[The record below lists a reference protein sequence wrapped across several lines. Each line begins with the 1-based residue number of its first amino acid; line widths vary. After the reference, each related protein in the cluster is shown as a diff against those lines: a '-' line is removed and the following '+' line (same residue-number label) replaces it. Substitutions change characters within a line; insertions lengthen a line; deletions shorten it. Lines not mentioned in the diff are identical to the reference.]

1 MSPHFEKKPV
11 THSEVIEEVSKSF
24 KNLQISNSGNNR
36 FIISSDKNQ
45 IIDGLNSWKQVAEFS
60 KILLNEYNN
69 STSKVPFRV
78 HGFTTIKS
86 IFEYYQKQGRGIK
99 RKVKTQ
105 VIKTIAF
112 RKAEANRAAIE
123 SGSKKIDNL
132 RYAIARAYNLASS
145 NLLPVGVWPDSFG
158 DDIILYLLDR
168 GNLFEFLS
176 GSKIKDD
183 FWSYSKKQIVQVFQ
197 EFVDELGD
205 KCPAEIIQS
214 YLYYSSQPAKISLF
228 MNEIIDNEC
237 WESILNEVV
246 PFNFL
251 IAHEDVCVTEMKNFN
266 GKSFPWSGPVF
277 LIQYMMTKNKIDVNT
292 TLEYFADTKIPNSNN
307 NETYADYI
315 IREISPEGCIETGF
329 VYGALYPITRNKTLS
344 FKSSDVE
351 NDVQLLK
358 EIFTISN
365 PTKIKSKE
373 NIDEFYKEY
382 LTVNNAKIAGTDIKH
397 NPAKTDLPKV
407 FTDEWKSF
415 TEFLAKF
422 WDHKLF
428 SDLETK
434 GNDLETAWDAERDR
448 LKTHAKAN
456 GLTVTLPEHPKN
468 RLLMPGQCSSAT
480 DFKVTLLYGVYKILK
495 QKQKNEDGF
504 IDDILNKMF
513 HYLYGDDVI
522 KIIKSKG
529 NFVNYSVISNEFQEW
544 LSLEQS
550 IGYYTKAK
558 WIYTALFKLNDNL
571 ELILGGKADD
581 NKTKKDREYRW
592 IIDEVLNG
600 KFTEAVWYVESTNGS
615 VSEVGIK
622 NGSWTGSTSWE
633 HCIDGK
639 SERWEDGYFEEVS
652 VNSGRGKSAKPQ
664 TKLDGYTSAL
674 NEQQRLLDADKITQE
689 QFDDSDYVLRKII
702 SSKKWSDIEPYNVW
716 KSKK

>member
-1 MSPHFEKKPV
+1 MSPHFQKKPV
-11 THSEVIEEVSKSF
+11 PKSEVIEEACTSF
-24 KNLQISNSGNNR
+24 KNLQITNSGNNR
-36 FIISSDKNQ
+36 FIVSSDKNQ

-60 KILLNEYNN
+60 KILLSEYNN
-69 STSKVPFRV
+69 SLSKIPFRV

-86 IFEYYQKQGRGIK
+86 IFEYYQSQGRGIK
-99 RKVKTQ
+99 RKVKRE

-123 SGSKKIDNL
+123 SGAKKIDNL

-145 NLLPVGVWPDSFG
+145 NLLPVGVWPDSFSE
-158 DDIILYLLDR
+158 DVILYLLDR

-176 GSKIKDD
+176 GSENKDE

-197 EFVDELGD
+197 EFIDELGD
-205 KCPAEIIQS
+205 KCPAEIVHS
-214 YLYYSSQPAKISLF
+214 YLSFSNQPAKISLF

-251 IAHEDVCVTEMKNFN
+251 IAHEDVCVNEMKNFN

-292 TLEYFADTKIPNSNN
+292 TLEYFADTKLGTTDESV
-307 NETYADYI
+307 ADYV

-329 VYGALYPITRNKTLS
+329 VYGALYPITRNKTIS
-344 FKSSDVE
+344 FNSSSEVDDVA
-351 NDVQLLK
+351 LLK

-382 LTVNNAKIAGTDIKH
+382 LTGDSKIAGTDIKH
-397 NPAKTDLPKV
+397 NPAKTNLPKK
-407 FTDEWKSF
+407 FTEEWKSF

-422 WDHKLF
+422 WEHELF
-428 SDLETK
+428 SELEKK
-434 GNDLETAWDAERDR
+434 GKNLETAWDAERDR

-513 HYLYGDDVI
+513 DYLYGDDVI

-529 NFVNYSVISNEFQEW
+529 DFVNYSVISDEFQEW
-544 LSLEQS
+544 LSLDVS
-550 IGYYTKAK
+550 IGYYSKAL
-558 WIYTALFKLNDNL
+558 WIYKALFKLNDNL

-581 NKTKKDREYRW
+581 NKAKKDREYRW
-592 IIDEVLNG
+592 IMDEVLNG
-600 KFTEAVWYVESTNGS
+600 KFTEAVWYVESTNGAI
-615 VSEVGIK
+615 SEVGIK
-622 NGSWTGSTSWE
+622 NGSWTSNTSWE

-664 TKLDGYTSAL
+664 TKLDGYTYAL
-674 NEQQRLLDADKITQE
+674 NEQQRLLDADKITQD

-702 SSKKWSDIEPYNVW
+702 SSKLWSDIESYNVW

>member
-1 MSPHFEKKPV
+1 MSPHFQKKLES
-11 THSEVIEEVSKSF
+11 HSEVIEVASKSF

-36 FIISSDKNQ
+36 FIVSSDKNQ

-60 KILLNEYNN
+60 KVLLNEYNN

-86 IFEYYQKQGRGIK
+86 IFEYYQSQGRGIK
-99 RKVKTQ
+99 RKVKRE

-123 SGSKKIDNL
+123 SGAKKIDNL

-145 NLLPVGVWPDSFG
+145 NLLPVGVWPDSFSE
-158 DDIILYLLDR
+158 DVILYLLDR

-176 GSKIKDD
+176 GSENKDE

-197 EFVDELGD
+197 EFIDELGD
-205 KCPAEIIQS
+205 KCPAEIVQS
-214 YLYYSSQPAKISLF
+214 YLSFSSQPAKISLF

-251 IAHEDVCVTEMKNFN
+251 IAHEDVCVNEMKNFN

-292 TLEYFADTKIPNSNN
+292 TLEYFADTKLGTTDESV
-307 NETYADYI
+307 ADYV

-329 VYGALYPITRNKTLS
+329 VYGALYPITRNKAIS
-344 FKSSDVE
+344 FNSSSEAEDVA
-351 NDVQLLK
+351 LLK

-373 NIDEFYKEY
+373 IIDEFYKDY
-382 LTVNNAKIAGTDIKH
+382 LTINSKIAGTDIKH
-397 NPAKTDLPKV
+397 NPARTNLPKK
-407 FTDEWKSF
+407 FTEEWKSF

-422 WDHKLF
+422 WEHSLF
-428 SDLETK
+428 SKLEEK
-434 GNDLETAWDAERDR
+434 GKNLEVAWDSERDR
-448 LKTHAKAN
+448 LKNEAKQN
-456 GLTVTLPEHPKN
+456 GLSVTLPEHQKN

-513 HYLYGDDVI
+513 DYLYGDDVI

-529 NFVNYSVISNEFQEW
+529 NFVNYSVISDEFQQW
-544 LSLEQS
+544 LDLDVS
-550 IGYYTKAK
+550 IGYYSKAL
-558 WIYTALFKLNDNL
+558 WIYKALFKLNDNL

-581 NKTKKDREYRW
+581 NKAKKDREYRW

-615 VSEVGIK
+615 VSEVGIR
-622 NGSWTGSTSWE
+622 NGSWTCSTSWE

-664 TKLDGYTSAL
+664 TKLDGYTNAL
-674 NEQQRLLDADKITQE
+674 KEQQRLLDADKITQE

-702 SSKKWSDIEPYNVW
+702 SSKLWSDIEPYNVW

>member
-1 MSPHFEKKPV
+1 MSPHFQKKPV
-11 THSEVIEEVSKSF
+11 PKSEVIEEACTSF
-24 KNLQISNSGNNR
+24 KNLQITNSGNNR
-36 FIISSDKNQ
+36 FIVSSDKNQ

-60 KILLNEYNN
+60 KILLSEYNN
-69 STSKVPFRV
+69 SLSKIPFRV

-86 IFEYYQKQGRGIK
+86 IFEYYQSQGRGIK
-99 RKVKTQ
+99 RKVKRE

-123 SGSKKIDNL
+123 SGAKKIDNL

-145 NLLPVGVWPDSFG
+145 NLLPVGVWPDSFSE
-158 DDIILYLLDR
+158 DVILYLLDR

-176 GSKIKDD
+176 GSENKDE

-197 EFVDELGD
+197 EFIDELGD
-205 KCPAEIIQS
+205 KCPAEIVHS
-214 YLYYSSQPAKISLF
+214 YLSFSNQPAKISLF

-251 IAHEDVCVTEMKNFN
+251 IAHEDVCVNEMKNFN

-292 TLEYFADTKIPNSNN
+292 TLEYFADTKLGTTDESV
-307 NETYADYI
+307 ADYV

-329 VYGALYPITRNKTLS
+329 VYGALYPITRNKTIS
-344 FKSSDVE
+344 FNSSSEADDVA
-351 NDVQLLK
+351 LLK

-382 LTVNNAKIAGTDIKH
+382 LTGDSKIAGTDIKH
-397 NPAKTDLPKV
+397 NPAKTNLPKK
-407 FTDEWKSF
+407 FTEEWKSF

-422 WDHKLF
+422 WEHELF
-428 SDLETK
+428 SELEKK
-434 GNDLETAWDAERDR
+434 GKNLETAWDAERDR

-513 HYLYGDDVI
+513 DYLYGDDVI

-529 NFVNYSVISNEFQEW
+529 DFVNYSVISDEFQEW
-544 LSLEQS
+544 LSLDVS
-550 IGYYTKAK
+550 IGYYSKAL
-558 WIYTALFKLNDNL
+558 WIYKALFKLNDNL

-581 NKTKKDREYRW
+581 NKAKKDREYRW

-600 KFTEAVWYVESTNGS
+600 KFTEAVWYVESTNGAI
-615 VSEVGIK
+615 SEVGIK
-622 NGSWTGSTSWE
+622 NGSWTSNTSWE

-664 TKLDGYTSAL
+664 TKLDGYTYAL
-674 NEQQRLLDADKITQE
+674 NEQQRLLDADKITQD

-702 SSKKWSDIEPYNVW
+702 SSKLWSDIESYNVW

>member
-1 MSPHFEKKPV
+1 MSPHFQKKPV
-11 THSEVIEEVSKSF
+11 PKSEVIEEACTSF
-24 KNLQISNSGNNR
+24 KNLQITNSGNNR
-36 FIISSDKNQ
+36 FIVSSDKNQ

-60 KILLNEYNN
+60 KILLSEYNN
-69 STSKVPFRV
+69 SLSKIPFRV

-86 IFEYYQKQGRGIK
+86 IFEYYQSQGRGIK
-99 RKVKTQ
+99 RKVKRE

-123 SGSKKIDNL
+123 SGAKKIDNL

-145 NLLPVGVWPDSFG
+145 NLLPVGVWPDSFSE
-158 DDIILYLLDR
+158 DVILYLLDR

-176 GSKIKDD
+176 GSENKDE

-197 EFVDELGD
+197 EFIDELGD
-205 KCPAEIIQS
+205 KCPAEIVHS
-214 YLYYSSQPAKISLF
+214 YLSFSNQPAKISLF

-251 IAHEDVCVTEMKNFN
+251 IAHEDVCVNEMKNFN

-292 TLEYFADTKIPNSNN
+292 TLEYFADTKLGTTDESV
-307 NETYADYI
+307 ADYV

-329 VYGALYPITRNKTLS
+329 VYGALYPITRNKTIS
-344 FKSSDVE
+344 FNSSSEADDVA
-351 NDVQLLK
+351 LLK

-382 LTVNNAKIAGTDIKH
+382 LTGDSKIAGTDIKH
-397 NPAKTDLPKV
+397 NPAKTNLPKK
-407 FTDEWKSF
+407 FTEEWKSF

-422 WDHKLF
+422 WEHELF
-428 SDLETK
+428 SELEKK
-434 GNDLETAWDAERDR
+434 GKNLETAWDAERDR

-513 HYLYGDDVI
+513 DYLYGDDVI

-529 NFVNYSVISNEFQEW
+529 DFVNYSVISDEFQEW
-544 LSLEQS
+544 LSLDVS
-550 IGYYTKAK
+550 IGYYSKAL
-558 WIYTALFKLNDNL
+558 WIYKALFKLNDNL

-581 NKTKKDREYRW
+581 NKAKKDREYRW
-592 IIDEVLNG
+592 IMDEVLNG
-600 KFTEAVWYVESTNGS
+600 KFTEAVWYVESTNGAI
-615 VSEVGIK
+615 SEVGIK
-622 NGSWTGSTSWE
+622 NGSWTSNTSWE

-664 TKLDGYTSAL
+664 TKLDGYTYAL
-674 NEQQRLLDADKITQE
+674 NEQQRLLDADKITQD

-702 SSKKWSDIEPYNVW
+702 SSKLWSDIESYNVW

>member
-1 MSPHFEKKPV
+1 MSPHFQKKLV
-11 THSEVIEEVSKSF
+11 THSEVIEKARTSF
-24 KNLQISNSGNNR
+24 RNLKINNSGNNR
-36 FIISSDKNQ
+36 FIVSSDRNQ
-45 IIDGLNSWKQVAEFS
+45 IIDGLNAWKEVAEFS
-60 KILLNEYNN
+60 KILLSEYNN

-86 IFEYYQKQGRGIK
+86 IFEYYQSQGRGIK
-99 RKVKTQ
+99 RKVKRE
-105 VIKTIAF
+105 VKKMIAF

-123 SGSKKIDNL
+123 SGAKKIDNL

-145 NLLPVGVWPDSFG
+145 NLLPVGVWPDSFSE
-158 DDIILYLLDR
+158 DIILYLLDR

-176 GSKIKDD
+176 GSESKDG

-197 EFVDELGD
+197 EFIDELGD
-205 KCPAEIIQS
+205 KCPAEIVQS
-214 YLYYSSQPAKISLF
+214 YLYFSSQPAKISLF
-228 MNEIIDNEC
+228 MTEIIDDEC

-251 IAHEDVCVTEMKNFN
+251 IAHEDVCVNEMKNFN

-292 TLEYFADTKIPNSNN
+292 TLEYFADTKLGTTDESI
-307 NETYADYI
+307 ADYV

-329 VYGALYPITRNKTLS
+329 VYGALYPITRNKTIS
-344 FKSSDVE
+344 FNSSSEAEDVA
-351 NDVQLLK
+351 LLK

-373 NIDEFYKEY
+373 IIDEFYKDY
-382 LTVNNAKIAGTDIKH
+382 LTINEKIAGTDIKH
-397 NPAKTDLPKV
+397 NPARTNLPKK
-407 FTDEWKSF
+407 FTEEWKSF

-422 WDHKLF
+422 WEHNLF
-428 SDLETK
+428 SKLEEK
-434 GNDLETAWDAERDR
+434 GKNLEVAWDSERDR
-448 LKTHAKAN
+448 LKNEAKQN
-456 GLTVTLPEHPKN
+456 GLSVTLPEHQKN
-468 RLLMPGQCSSAT
+468 RLLMPGQCASAT
-480 DFKVTLLYGVYKILK
+480 DFKVTLLYGVYKLLK

-504 IDDILNKMF
+504 IDVILNKMF
-513 HYLYGDDVI
+513 DYLYGDDVV

-529 NFVNYSVISNEFQEW
+529 NFINYSVISDEFQQW
-544 LSLEQS
+544 LDLDVS
-550 IGYYTKAK
+550 IGYYSKAL
-558 WIYTALFKLNDNL
+558 WIYKALFKLNDNL

-581 NKTKKDREYRW
+581 NKGKKDREYRW
-592 IIDEVLNG
+592 IMDEVLNG
-600 KFTEAVWYVESTNGS
+600 KFAEAIWYVESTDGS

-622 NGSWTGSTSWE
+622 NGGWTSSTSWE

-664 TKLDGYTSAL
+664 TKLDGYKNAL
-674 NEQQRLLDADKITQE
+674 NEQQRLLDANKITEE
-689 QFDDSDYVLRKII
+689 QFEDSEHILKKII
-702 SSKKWSDIEPYNVW
+702 SSKLWSDIEPYNVW
-716 KSKK
+716 NSKK

>member
-1 MSPHFEKKPV
+1 MSPHFQKKPV
-11 THSEVIEEVSKSF
+11 PKSEVIEEACTSF
-24 KNLQISNSGNNR
+24 KNLQITNSGNNR
-36 FIISSDKNQ
+36 FIVSSDKNQ

-60 KILLNEYNN
+60 KILLSEYNN
-69 STSKVPFRV
+69 SLSKIPFRV

-86 IFEYYQKQGRGIK
+86 IFEYYQSQGRGIK
-99 RKVKTQ
+99 RKVKRE

-123 SGSKKIDNL
+123 SGAKKIDNL

-145 NLLPVGVWPDSFG
+145 NLLPVGVWPDSFSE
-158 DDIILYLLDR
+158 DIILYLLDR

-176 GSKIKDD
+176 GSENKDE

-197 EFVDELGD
+197 EFIDELGD
-205 KCPAEIIQS
+205 KCPAEIVHS
-214 YLYYSSQPAKISLF
+214 YLSFSNQPAKISLF

-251 IAHEDVCVTEMKNFN
+251 IAHEDVCVNEMKNFN

-292 TLEYFADTKIPNSNN
+292 TLEYFADTKLGTTDESV
-307 NETYADYI
+307 ADYV

-329 VYGALYPITRNKTLS
+329 VYGALYPITRNKTIS
-344 FKSSDVE
+344 FNSSSEAEDVA
-351 NDVQLLK
+351 LLK

-382 LTVNNAKIAGTDIKH
+382 LTGDSKIAGTDIKH
-397 NPAKTDLPKV
+397 NPAKTNLPKK
-407 FTDEWKSF
+407 FTEEWKSF

-422 WDHKLF
+422 WEHKLF

-434 GNDLETAWDAERDR
+434 GKNLEVAWDVERDR

-513 HYLYGDDVI
+513 DYLYGDDVI

-529 NFVNYSVISNEFQEW
+529 DFVNYSVISDEFQEW
-544 LSLEQS
+544 LSLDAS
-550 IGYYTKAK
+550 IGYGTKAL
-558 WIYTALFKLNDNL
+558 WIYKALFKLNDNL

-581 NKTKKDREYRW
+581 NKAKKDREYRW
-592 IIDEVLNG
+592 IMDEVLNG
-600 KFTEAVWYVESTNGS
+600 KFTEAVWYVESTNGAI
-615 VSEVGIK
+615 SEVGIK
-622 NGSWTGSTSWE
+622 NGSWTSNTSWE

-664 TKLDGYTSAL
+664 TKLDGYTYAL
-674 NEQQRLLDADKITQE
+674 NEQQRLLDADKITQD

-702 SSKKWSDIEPYNVW
+702 SSKLWSDIESYNVW

>member
-1 MSPHFEKKPV
+1 MSPHFQKKPV
-11 THSEVIEEVSKSF
+11 PHSEVIEEASKSF

-36 FIISSDKNQ
+36 FIVSSDKNP

-60 KILLNEYNN
+60 KILLSEYNN
-69 STSKVPFRV
+69 SLSKIPFRV

-86 IFEYYQKQGRGIK
+86 IFEYYQSQGRGIK
-99 RKVKTQ
+99 RKVKRE

-123 SGSKKIDNL
+123 SGAKKIDNL

-145 NLLPVGVWPDSFG
+145 NLLPVGVWPDSFSE
-158 DDIILYLLDR
+158 DVILYLLDR

-176 GSKIKDD
+176 GSENKDE

-197 EFVDELGD
+197 EFIDELGD
-205 KCPAEIIQS
+205 KCPAEIVQS
-214 YLYYSSQPAKISLF
+214 YLSFSNQPAKISLF
-228 MNEIIDNEC
+228 MNEIIDDEC

-251 IAHEDVCVTEMKNFN
+251 IAHEDVCVNEMKNFN

-292 TLEYFADTKIPNSNN
+292 TLEYFADTKLGTTDESV
-307 NETYADYI
+307 ADYV

-329 VYGALYPITRNKTLS
+329 VYGALYPITRNKTIS
-344 FKSSDVE
+344 FNSSSEAEDVA
-351 NDVQLLK
+351 LLK

-382 LTVNNAKIAGTDIKH
+382 LTGDSKIAGTDIKH
-397 NPAKTDLPKV
+397 NPAKTNLPKK
-407 FTDEWKSF
+407 FTEEWKSF

-422 WDHKLF
+422 WEHKLF

-434 GNDLETAWDAERDR
+434 GKNLEVAWDVERER

-513 HYLYGDDVI
+513 DYLYGDDVI

-529 NFVNYSVISNEFQEW
+529 DFVNYSVISDEFQEW
-544 LSLEQS
+544 LSSDAS
-550 IGYYTKAK
+550 IGYGTKAL
-558 WIYTALFKLNDNL
+558 WIYKALFKLNDNL

-581 NKTKKDREYRW
+581 NKAKKDREYRW
-592 IIDEVLNG
+592 IMDEVLNG
-600 KFTEAVWYVESTNGS
+600 KFTEAVWYVESTNGAI
-615 VSEVGIK
+615 SEVGIK
-622 NGSWTGSTSWE
+622 NGSWTSNTSWE

-664 TKLDGYTSAL
+664 TKLDGYTYAL
-674 NEQQRLLDADKITQE
+674 NEQQRLLDADKITQD

-702 SSKKWSDIEPYNVW
+702 SSKLWSDIESYNVW